1 MANHGPTT
9 RIAPGARPAA
19 TFSTAPTILGS
30 YAHLIGRLAANRP
43 HYLNPRMIADAADFN
58 ERADH
63 LRTLMIAV
71 GDYVRVSL
79 KDIGDSSGVE
89 LDVKY
94 VEGAFHDLTGDVTGA
109 LRNAADRMMETEA
122 A

>member
-1 MANHGPTT
+1 MAIRANAVPTRFAT
-9 RIAPGARPAA
+9 LAPPVIA
-19 TFSTAPTILGS
+19 S
-30 YAHLIGRLAANRP
+30 YAHMIGRLAANRP
-43 HYLNPRMIADAADFN
+43 HYLNPRMIADASDFN

-63 LRTLMIAV
+63 LRNLLIAV

-79 KDIGDSSGVE
+79 KDIEDSSGVA

-94 VEGAFHDLTGDVTGA
+94 VEGAFADLTGDVTGA
-109 LRNAADRMMETEA
+109 LRNAADRMVEMEA

>member
-1 MANHGPTT
+1 MAQATGTPT
-9 RIAPGARPAA
+9 RFAPAVPTVLGA
-19 TFSTAPTILGS
+19 

-58 ERADH
+58 ERANH
-63 LRTLMIAV
+63 LRNLMIAV
-71 GDYVRVSL
+71 TDYVRVSL

-89 LDVKY
+89 MDVKY